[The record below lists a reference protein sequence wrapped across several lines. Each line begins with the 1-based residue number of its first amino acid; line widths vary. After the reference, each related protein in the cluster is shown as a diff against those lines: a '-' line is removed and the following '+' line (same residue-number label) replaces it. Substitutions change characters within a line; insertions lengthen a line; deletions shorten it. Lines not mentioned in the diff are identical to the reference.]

1 MTRVRDPLSA
11 QSPTA
16 GPVQEAIR
24 NRAERSLVDPELFAR
39 LSARIATDHKM
50 DHSAAERITDQA
62 LAFLGACAVSTVP
75 LSPSATV
82 DIGWHTFILY
92 TKDYRE
98 FCERVAGR
106 FIEHVPTDDDN
117 GQCQQCN
124 NGCQDEPPPGGDGK
138 AHSSALDA
146 SRTAPAVAEAG
157 FVVDE
162 LLWADTGGCSQ
173 CHNGCHNDPPPDP
186 KAI

>member
-1 MTRVRDPLSA
+1 MTRVPDPLSA
-11 QSPTA
+11 QVPTP
-16 GPVQEAIR
+16 GPVQEAIY
-24 NRAERSLVDPELFAR
+24 AKTGRSLIDPALFAR
-39 LSARIATDHKM
+39 LSARIVIDHGM
-50 DHSAAERITDQA
+50 DYPAAERIMDQA
-62 LAFLGACAVSTVP
+62 LAYLGACAVSTQP

-106 FIEHVPTDDDN
+106 FIDHVPTDDHS

-124 NGCQDEPPPGGDGK
+124 GFQDEPPPGGEGK
-138 AHSSALDA
+138 AHTSARNA
-146 SRTAPAVAEAG
+146 SRTALAVAEAG
-157 FVVDE
+157 FIVDE
-162 LLWADTGGCSQ
+162 LLWANAGQCSQ
-173 CHNGCHNDPPPDP
+173 CHNGCHNDPPPD